1 MSPERMLVD
10 CAATAL
16 EVIDASNGLVRTAQL
31 FVAMLGASSFTYA
44 GATWT
49 QGLSGWIGSRT
60 RSFALIGE
68 APMMVVWTIRAR
80 VSPWLA

>member
-44 GATWT
+44 GATCT
-49 QGLSGWIGSRT
+49 QGLSGWMGSHIAT
-60 RSFALIGE
+60 PCPA
-68 APMMVVWTIRAR
+68 
-80 VSPWLA
+80 